1 MAPALLES
9 GAIVVMHPLYAFL
22 APPPGQAG
30 PGIMVFVVQ
39 IGALIAIFWFLL
51 LRPQRQQ
58 AKQHEE
64 MLKGL
69 KKGDEVV
76 TGGGIIATVVHIKDD
91 RVTVQSGESRFIV
104 ERTKIATVVQPKAA
118 TEEPAAK

>member
-1 MAPALLES
+1 
-9 GAIVVMHPLYAFL
+9 MHPLYAFL
-22 APPPGQAG
+22 APPPGQSG

-39 IGALIAIFWFLL
+39 IGALIAIFWFL
-51 LRPQRQQ
+51 
-58 AKQHEE
+58 
-64 MLKGL
+64 
-69 KKGDEVV
+69 KKGDEVI

-104 ERTKIATVVQPKAA
+104 ERTKITTVVQPKAA